1 MRGKA
6 TNTLQPSF
14 HHTGLKGET
23 RQNEENRESREGTR
37 KKRGKAG
44 RALQPAS
51 CSIFKNQYIL
61 VTLMVQP

>member
-23 RQNEENRESREGTR
+23 RQNEENRESREGTGGGGSTAAC
-37 KKRGKAG
+37 K
-44 RALQPAS
+44 LQH
-51 CSIFKNQYIL
+51 L
-61 VTLMVQP
+61 